1 LKCEEFMVMYH
12 TIVEKQNDCG
22 LCGSTNVLKRV
33 PSKINLQEKIIET
46 QKPGS
51 IVKEHIENTKEEI
64 ENMRENFKHGL
75 ADDE

>member
-1 LKCEEFMVMYH
+1 MVMYH

>member
-1 LKCEEFMVMYH
+1 MVMYH
-12 TIVEKQNDCG
+12 AIVDKQNDCG

-33 PSKINLQEKIIET
+33 PSKINLQERTIET

-64 ENMRENFKHGL
+64 ENMREKFKRGL

>member
-1 LKCEEFMVMYH
+1 MVMYH
-12 TIVEKQNDCG
+12 AIVDRQNDCG

-33 PSKINLQEKIIET
+33 PSKINLQERTIET

-64 ENMRENFKHGL
+64 ENMRENLKHSWN
-75 ADDE
+75 DDE